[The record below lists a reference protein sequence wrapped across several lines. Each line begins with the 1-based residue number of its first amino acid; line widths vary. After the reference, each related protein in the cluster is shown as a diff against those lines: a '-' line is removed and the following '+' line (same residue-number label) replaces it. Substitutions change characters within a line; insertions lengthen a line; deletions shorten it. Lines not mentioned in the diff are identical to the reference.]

1 MVEVDGEVWGSVA
14 KWLELTGLVKQLLR
28 LKQPK
33 PVSRAFGTRNMAH
46 IARTLGRLRSLG
58 LVEEATL
65 GNVRYVYLTERA
77 CKLLAL
83 LGCKPEGLACGD
95 AALKLLKSAGTREEL
110 SSVR

>member
-1 MVEVDGEVWGSVA
+1 MVEVDGEVWDSVA

-28 LKQPK
+28 LKQPR

-46 IARTLGRLRSLG
+46 IARALYRLRSLG

-77 CKLLAL
+77 CKLLVL
-83 LGCKPEGLACGD
+83 LGRKPEELACGD
-95 AALKLLKSAGTREEL
+95 VALKLLKSAVTREEI
-110 SSVR
+110 SGVR